1 MKNAILL
8 FILFCLFFSC
18 KSNNEINLKI
28 KEAEE
33 LIRTEQPDSAF
44 ALLESIT
51 NPDVLNDKTFA
62 RFCLIHAGLS
72 EQLGEDMP
80 FVPQM
85 ERANDYYEKHGS
97 PEEKMNCLLYL
108 GMSYEEETD
117 FDWAMKS
124 YLKAV
129 EMAKKA
135 NNYLLAGKL
144 YKKIA
149 GLHDYEDNYD
159 EAQRYQLLSG
169 EYYLKGGDSLNY
181 IYSIRDIGWI
191 YTLKEEYGEASESYQ
206 KAYQLAL
213 NMNDSLLLSSMT
225 NRLGINYKELG
236 DYSLAEKYLY
246 QSIAYDEAG
255 SAPTYLALA
264 DLYTRKKDYE
274 KTREYIEMVSM
285 RCTPKCKLTGG
296 LLYQLYLLE
305 KEQGNYF
312 LSLNYYEQYVNY
324 ADSIADLQAR
334 ADVLK
339 VERRY
344 EYADLLNDNNELENR
359 NQWIVIACV
368 SLLVVSLFLLVLY
381 KYRIALKNE
390 YILNQQKRISEANQA
405 LQEKEFAVKG
415 LNDDILNIRE
425 NILRSSAVYKKIIKN
440 SQSIEEAKKYPL
452 TDQDWLTLKE
462 ILKTTYF
469 LFIDNLQNQIPNL
482 TEDEIRFC
490 CLLKIGLNSQQLS
503 ILLNIQ
509 SASVSHK
516 RYRIMKK
523 GQLENTDITL
533 EKFIFGL

>member
-33 LIRTEQPDSAF
+33 LIRAEQPDSAF
-44 ALLESIT
+44 ALLDGIT
-51 NPDVLNDKTFA
+51 NPDVLNDKGFA

-97 PEEKMNCLLYL
+97 LEEKMNCLMYL

-129 EMAKKA
+129 EMAKKV
-135 NNYLLAGKL
+135 NNYVLAGKL

-159 EAQRYQLLSG
+159 EAQRYHLLSG

-264 DLYTRKKDYE
+264 DLYTLKKEYE
-274 KTREYIEMVSM
+274 KAREYMEMASM
-285 RCTPKCKLTGG
+285 HCALERKLTGG
-296 LLYQLYLLE
+296 LLYRSYILE
-305 KEQGNYF
+305 KELGNYP
-312 LSLNYYEQYVNY
+312 LSLNFYEQYVNY
-324 ADSIADLQAR
+324 ADSIADLQTQAN
-334 ADVLK
+334 VLK

-359 NQWIVIACV
+359 NQWIIIACV
-368 SLLVVSLFLLVLY
+368 LLLLVSLFLLVLY

-390 YILNQQKRISEANQA
+390 YILNQQKRISDTNQA

-415 LNDDILNIRE
+415 LKDDILNIRE
-425 NILRSSAVYKKIIKN
+425 NILRNSAIYKKIIKN
-440 SQSIEEAKKYPL
+440 SQSIEDAKKYPL

-469 LFIDNLQNQIPNL
+469 LFIDNLQSQIPNL

-533 EKFIFGL
+533 EKFVFGL